1 MWRNY
6 FKTAFRNLLRTKA
19 YASIN
24 IAGLTIGLTA
34 FWLIALYIADELSY
48 ERFHTQANRIYRVAQ
63 HTRWDGGDMHQAS
76 TSAPFAPALKDYFP
90 QVQEAT
96 RIIPEGGGIIAYNNK
111 PIKAE
116 DIFFADAN
124 IFKVFTYPF
133 LAGDANTALARPES
147 IVLSETLARKLFG
160 DPRKA
165 LNQTVYF
172 SNNYPNLVTGVMR
185 DVPANTH
192 LRFSGLRSLP
202 ANYTDNWQNFNS
214 YTYLLLRA
222 GTDVHQ
228 VAAGL
233 PAFAA
238 GSIQK
243 IMRVTDYR
251 LELQPLTDIHLHSNL
266 QYELGPNSSINRVYI
281 FSAIALLVLAIAI
294 INYINLSTARSSTR
308 IREVGVRKVIGSGRW
323 HLIGMFIAEALVLT
337 LVSTLLAWFCTQI
350 LLPLFNSLSGKEL
363 SIWRFGVPLTLLFIL
378 AFALLTGAMSG
389 LYPAIFLSRFK
400 AIPALKGQMGNLS
413 TSIFFRK
420 SLVVFQFTITVIM
433 IAGSLVIYRQ
443 MQFTSKKDLGFNKEQ
458 VLTFH
463 IHDREV
469 RKQVS
474 AIKTQLLQNP
484 LVQGVSAAGNPI
496 GNNDLGEHGFTFET
510 NDGSFTTS
518 SKMAQELMVDAEY
531 LGTMGIQLAQGRN
544 FIPGAEADKYSGAIV
559 NETLVKEMGWTNALH
574 KRVRFKYGADEVG
587 ERTVVGVVKDFHT
600 YSLQHKV
607 GSMVLLMPPVAT
619 MEDNLYVKI
628 NTDHTK
634 QALAWIEK
642 VYKEFDRSNPVE
654 FNFLDQNFARQ
665 YAAEQKQ
672 ETLSLIFTIL
682 AVLIASLGLFG
693 LAAFTAQQKIKEI
706 GIRKVLGASV
716 PSIVR
721 MLSTDFIKL
730 VAFAIV
736 IATPIAWLSMHQW
749 LQGFAYRI
757 DIQWWIFGLA
767 GILALFITLATIS
780 IHAIKAALANPIES
794 LRNE

>member
-6 FKTAFRNLLRTKA
+6 FKTAFRNLLRNKV
-19 YASIN
+19 YAGIN

-34 FWLIALYIADELSY
+34 FWLIALYIADEVSY
-48 ERFHTQANRIYRVAQ
+48 DRFHTRANYIYRVAQ

-76 TSAPFAPALKDYFP
+76 TSAPFAPAMKEYFP
-90 QVQEAT
+90 EVAEAT
-96 RIIPEGGGIIAYNNK
+96 RIITEGGGIISYNNK

-116 DIFFADAN
+116 DVFFADGN

-133 LAGDANTALARPES
+133 LAGDPATALTRPES

-160 DPRKA
+160 DPHKA

-172 SNNYPNLVTGVMR
+172 SNNYPNLVTGVFR
-185 DVPANTH
+185 DVPANSH
-192 LRFSGLRSLP
+192 LRFSGLRSFP
-202 ANYTDNWQNFNS
+202 ANYTGNWQNFNS
-214 YTYLLLRA
+214 YTYLLLREGA
-222 GTDVHQ
+222 DVKK
-228 VAAGL
+228 VEAGL

-243 IMRVTDYR
+243 IMKVNEYR
-251 LELQPLTDIHLHSNL
+251 IELQPLTDIHLRSDL
-266 QYELGPNSSINRVYI
+266 QIEISPNSSMARVYI
-281 FSAIALLVLAIAI
+281 FAAIALLILVIAI

-337 LVSTLLAWFCTQI
+337 LVATLLAWFSTQA
-350 LLPLFNSLSGKEL
+350 LLPLFNELAGKEL
-363 SIWRFGVPLTLLFIL
+363 STWRFGIPLTLFFIVL
-378 AFALLTGAMSG
+378 FALLSGAMSG
-389 LYPAIFLSRFK
+389 LYPALFLSRFK
-400 AIPALKGQMGNLS
+400 AIPALKGQMGNMS

-443 MQFTSKKDLGFNKEQ
+443 MQFTAKKDLGFNKEQ

-469 RKQVS
+469 RKQVG
-474 AIKTQLLQNP
+474 AIKTQLLRNP
-484 LVQGVSAAGNPI
+484 LVQGASVAGNPI
-496 GNNDLGEHGFTFET
+496 GNNDLGAHGFVFET
-510 NDGSFTTS
+510 NDGSFSTS
-518 SKMAQELMVDAEY
+518 NKMAQELMVDAAY
-531 LGTMGIQLAQGRN
+531 LPTMGIQVKQGRN
-544 FIPGAEADKYSGAIV
+544 FVADAPADKYGSALV
-559 NETLVKEMGWTNALH
+559 NETLVKEMGWTNTLN
-574 KRVRFKYGADEVG
+574 KRIRFKYGEGEVG

-600 YSLQHKV
+600 FSLQHKV
-607 GSMVLLMPPVAT
+607 EPMVLLMPPVAS
-619 MEDNLYVKI
+619 MEDNMYVKI
-628 NTDHTK
+628 NTGHTAA
-634 QALAWIEK
+634 ALAWIEK

-672 ETLSLIFTIL
+672 ETLSLVFTIL

-716 PSIVR
+716 PSIVQ
-721 MLSTDFIKL
+721 MLSADFIKL
-730 VAFAIV
+730 VMIAIV
-736 IATPIAWLSMHQW
+736 IATPIAWLAMHQW
-749 LQGFAYRI
+749 LQGFAYRVN
-757 DIQWWIFGLA
+757 IQWWVFGLA
-767 GILALFITLATIS
+767 GVLALFITLATIS
-780 IHAIKAALANPIES
+780 VHAIKAALANPVDS